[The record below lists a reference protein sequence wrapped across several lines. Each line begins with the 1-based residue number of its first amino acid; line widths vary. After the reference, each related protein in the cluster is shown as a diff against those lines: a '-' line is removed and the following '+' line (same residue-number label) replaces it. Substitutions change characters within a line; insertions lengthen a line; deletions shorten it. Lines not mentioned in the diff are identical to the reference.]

1 MRNEIIVDQRSSII
15 NFPTGKS
22 IKAIIFDI
30 GGVLQANTK
39 TRFNRKELHTSG
51 IHEIVAKKLKISIDQ
66 YFDALGYIFYL
77 NYYIIDSYYVK
88 SIEGSISKKEL
99 LEILSKNLKAPAQK
113 IEKLYYDAY
122 SKRFKKDKLLLSTAK
137 KLKKNYKVA
146 ILSDQWHLS
155 KKAHVPKSFNKIFN
169 PIILSCD
176 VGIRKPS
183 TEIYKLIL
191 KKLKLKP
198 NQVIFIDN
206 QVWNTIPA
214 HALGMNTILH
224 VNTKKTIQELKHF
237 GIKV

>member
-66 YFDALGYIFYL
+66 YFDA
-77 NYYIIDSYYVK
+77 IDSYYVK